1 MRMKKNLKCFSAVLV
16 VGLLMLVGKSYASEQ
31 IPLSP
36 GIFKPLPSIP
46 PIGKAPIQVPELWQD
61 DHVLTFQSAHADLT
75 LRLLDAGG
83 NEVYSAPV
91 SASTNMVVLPATL
104 TGSYE
109 LRLETDTYYYIGYI
123 VL

>member
-1 MRMKKNLKCFSAVLV
+1 MKEILRKKCMYLLAGMLLLGNLEILASPILLIPGNDDV
-16 VGLLMLVGKSYASEQ
+16 VPGTPGHGK
-31 IPLSP
+31 
-36 GIFKPLPSIP
+36 LP
-46 PIGKAPIQVPELWQD
+46 ARVPELWQD

-83 NEVYSAPV
+83 NEVYSTPV

-104 TGSYE
+104 TGSYV

-123 VL
+123 FL